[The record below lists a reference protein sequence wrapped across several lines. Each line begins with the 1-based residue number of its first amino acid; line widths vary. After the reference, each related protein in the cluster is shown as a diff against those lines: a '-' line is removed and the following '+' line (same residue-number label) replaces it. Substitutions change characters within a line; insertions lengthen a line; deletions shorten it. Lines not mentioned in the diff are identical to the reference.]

1 MLIGCPASQPLR
13 RHGHERHLFEM
24 ALRLGLVQERRLPV
38 KPAIDYVVHG
48 QQVSIPRV
56 STRSVEFWGA
66 VLPMTW
72 GSDDIVLARLPGTR
86 PQLRRDLC
94 HTLTAHPQAEFRA
107 SYFMHSG
114 RH

>member
-48 QQVSIPRV
+48 QQVSISSRQYAL
-56 STRSVEFWGA
+56 SG
-66 VLPMTW
+66 VL
-72 GSDDIVLARLPGTR
+72 GGCAADDLG
-86 PQLRRDLC
+86 
-94 HTLTAHPQAEFRA
+94 FR
-107 SYFMHSG
+107 
-114 RH
+114 